1 MYPLPTPLKAHIPQ
15 GGIPKTLSGEQP
27 DLCADSFISFP
38 RPEVRPL
45 GPHITHPF
53 VRYVFVCKHRS
64 FSFTVSIVYMSHNLG
79 WVLLLL
85 DGGLLAALGYCE
97 QRCYD
102 LPCTCILDTQP
113 WRIRQML

>member
-15 GGIPKTLSGEQP
+15 GGTPKTLSGEQP